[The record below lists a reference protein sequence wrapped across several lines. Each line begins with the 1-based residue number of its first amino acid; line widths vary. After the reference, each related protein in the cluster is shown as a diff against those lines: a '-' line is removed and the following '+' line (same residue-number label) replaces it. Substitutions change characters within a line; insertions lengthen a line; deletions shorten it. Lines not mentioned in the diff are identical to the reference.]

1 MKRVEDFATYLLGN
15 PREIQEILSELHTV
29 VLKSD
34 NSVFIALTEKTEA
47 GEIFILGSSGL
58 DQDSLVG
65 LSWLRTTTQFPTIDC
80 LNSAQEVYI
89 PNRESWLSKYP
100 QSALF
105 REKMGIEEIL
115 CYPITWNGKS
125 HYCFSMAFGDRVE
138 GLSRDLEMLRG
149 FGRLLQTYL
158 EQASRRASV
167 TFEEP
172 RVSMKRKIEALSP
185 RHHETVNLVLKG
197 HNNQEI
203 ADRLGISINTV
214 KSDLKKIF
222 KELGVSY
229 RSQIYAEMLEE
240 D

>member
-1 MKRVEDFATYLLGN
+1 MKRVEDFAAYLLGY

-29 VLKSD
+29 VLKAD
-34 NSVFIALTEKTEA
+34 NSVFVALTEKTEA

-89 PNRESWLSKYP
+89 PSRDAWLEKYP

-125 HYCFSMAFGDRVE
+125 HYCLSMGFGDRVE
-138 GLSRDLEMLRG
+138 GRSRDLEMLRG
-149 FGRLLQTYL
+149 FGRLLQKFL
-158 EQASRRASV
+158 SQAAGRSSITIEA
-167 TFEEP
+167 P
-172 RVSMKRKIEALSP
+172 KVSMKRKIEALAP
-185 RHHETVNLVLKG
+185 RHHETVTLVLKG
-197 HNNQEI
+197 LNNQEI
-203 ADRLGISINTV
+203 ADQLGISINTV

-229 RSQIYAEMLEE
+229 RSQIYAEMLDE

>member
-1 MKRVEDFATYLLGN
+1 MKRVEDFASYLLNN
-15 PREIQEILSELHTV
+15 PREIQEILTELHEV

-34 NSVFIALTEKTEA
+34 NSVFVALTEKNQG
-47 GEIFILGSSGL
+47 GEIFILASSGL

-65 LSWLRTTTQFPTIDC
+65 LSWLRISTQFPTIDC
-80 LNSAQEVYI
+80 LNSAQEVYL
-89 PNRESWLSKYP
+89 PDQKAWLATYP

-115 CYPITWNGKS
+115 CFPISWSTDSN
-125 HYCFSMAFGDRVE
+125 YCLSMAFGERVA
-138 GLSRDLEMLRG
+138 GRTRDLEMLRG

-158 EQASRRASV
+158 SQASKKSAALI
-167 TFEEP
+167 EP
-172 RVSMKRKIEALSP
+172 PKVSMRRKIESLAP
-185 RHHETVNLVLKG
+185 RQQETVTLVLQG
-197 HNNQEI
+197 LNNQEI
-203 ADRLGISINTV
+203 ADTLGISINTV

-229 RSQIYAEMLEE
+229 RSQIYAEMLDE